1 MSLETVISGLTGTN
15 QEILAQVKARTVSQP
30 KTVWGADVQTILA
43 GAGIVGFLKET
54 AETTGTYSAFR
65 DLCIQL
71 MDRFGAGGEIDFRNP
86 AVTMGI
92 DAAFQ
97 HPQIVA
103 LVEASP
109 YQTVENIKAAILSV
123 GSEQVAE
130 FPGVTL
136 RDVIQITNPAL
147 AASEASNAIAFSGI
161 SQILTL
167 TTSAT
172 MPEQV
177 SGYAEISHDGQV
189 WQRTST
195 TGLNSIYGAGQYVFR
210 VNPGPLVKAGAQI
223 RVVVPYTVGISLS

>member
-147 AASEASNAIAFSGI
+147 AASETSNAVDIKGI
-161 SQILTL
+161 SQILKL
-167 TTSAT
+167 TVASD
-172 MPEQV
+172 MPETVALSAQV
-177 SGYAEISHDGQV
+177 SHDGIV
-189 WQRTST
+189 WQPIATS
-195 TGLNSIYGAGQYVFR
+195 GIESVSGAGLYVFR
-210 VNPGPLVKAGAQI
+210 AMPGPVFITGSKV
-223 RVVVPYTVGISLS
+223 RVISGYTVGLTLA